1 MSSSTSPLL
10 ANANDSDGSL
20 NELDATSIGDTI
32 RSGLATAT
40 SVAEHFLTR
49 IEEHEPQVHAFAAF
63 NPQRV
68 RAQAGKLAQENHQ
81 GLLAGVPV
89 GIKDI
94 FDSADQPTQ
103 FHSSI
108 YTGHQPS
115 RDAHVVTLLR
125 QAGAVVMGKTHTTEF
140 AYMHTG
146 PTRNPHHLA
155 HTPGSSSAGSAAGM
169 AAGFFALALG
179 TQTAGSLL
187 KPAAYCGLYAFKPS
201 LGLVSLEGVKPLA
214 HSFDTVGWYGRSVRD
229 LECVARVLI
238 PGFTAQTGE
247 HRHLRLG
254 LCRTPRWSQ
263 VEPQVADAFETAIE
277 QLRCAGHQVHEVQ
290 LPAPFARVFDDHA
303 LINDCEGARSLS
315 KEFHA
320 HRTQLSDSVLQM
332 FERAAATDWEQESA
346 AKARLS
352 LLAPQLARYC
362 QPFDAML
369 SVSCGIVAPLGLE
382 STGPSDF
389 IKFWGAFGLPQ
400 VNIPLNRTEGLL
412 PVGLQMI
419 GGFRNDR
426 HLLWTADQ
434 LAATLNSLR
443 TAPAPKTRPA

>member
-1 MSSSTSPLL
+1 MSGSTSPLL
-10 ANANDSDGSL
+10 AHANDCNGLL
-20 NELDATSIGDTI
+20 NELDATGISDTI
-32 RSGLATAT
+32 RSGQVSSI

-49 IEEHEPQVHAFAAF
+49 IEDHEPQVQAFAAF
-63 NPQRV
+63 NPHPV
-68 RAQAGKLAQENHQ
+68 RAQARKLAQENHQ

-103 FHSSI
+103 FHSPI
-108 YTGHQPS
+108 YAGYQPS

-125 QAGAVVMGKTHTTEF
+125 QAGALVMGKTHTTEF

-146 PTRNPHHLA
+146 PTRNPHNLA

-214 HSFDTVGWYGRSVRD
+214 QSFDTVGWYGRSVRD
-229 LECVARVLI
+229 LERVARVLI
-238 PGFTAQTGE
+238 PGFTVKTRE

-254 LCRTPRWSQ
+254 LCRTSRWSQ
-263 VEPQVADAFETAIE
+263 VEPQVAQALEAAIE
-277 QLRCAGHQVHEVQ
+277 QLRYAGHQVHEVH
-290 LPAPFARVFDDHA
+290 LPEPFAGVFDDHA

-320 HRTQLSDSVLQM
+320 HRTQLSDSVLAM
-332 FERAAATDWEQESA
+332 FERAAATSWEQESA
-346 AKARLS
+346 AKARLN
-352 LLAPQLARYC
+352 LLAPQLADHC

-369 SVSCGIVAPLGLE
+369 SVSCGIVAPSGLE

-400 VNIPLNRTEGLL
+400 VNIPLSHAEGLL
-412 PVGLQMI
+412 PVGLQLI

-426 HLLWTADQ
+426 HLLWTAEQ
-434 LAATLNSLR
+434 LASTLSGLR
-443 TAPAPKTRPA
+443 TVPAPKTRPA